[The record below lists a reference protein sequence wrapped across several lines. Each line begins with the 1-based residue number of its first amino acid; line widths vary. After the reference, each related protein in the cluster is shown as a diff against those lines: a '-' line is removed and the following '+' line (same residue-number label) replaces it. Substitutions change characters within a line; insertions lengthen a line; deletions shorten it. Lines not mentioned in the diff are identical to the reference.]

1 MDRIDELTAD
11 RVRAAYKAAGHTV
24 ETLAEKSGIAYST
37 LKRRLHPHGRAS
49 FQMTELYR
57 IAIALDL
64 PLDALIPKQSEISDA
79 A

>member
-1 MDRIDELTAD
+1 
-11 RVRAAYKAAGHTV
+11 
-24 ETLAEKSGIAYST
+24 
-37 LKRRLHPHGRAS
+37 
-49 FQMTELYR
+49 MTELYR